1 MSIANP
7 TVDPVHVVQA
17 LVDTL
22 LDVFDATRDLYE
34 TLTVKEQRDYEQNL
48 RSKGYPASRRI
59 EYVKDERLGSD
70 EAIVTDKAVVTRQFD
85 IGYQTI
91 GVEFA
96 EGDVIA
102 HTALQS
108 QIITLQSV
116 LVTTFLY
123 GPTSGEPIANQLA
136 SINTASRVAAATCV
150 EILAALQER
159 QQDERPLTPRSMHS
173 FTARSSPNNAPSHV
187 SSHHTSYV
195 PSHAPSHHTSR
206 APSQAPS
213 HHTSRALSRAPSNAT
228 SRTRSRAKS
237 LTASHAPSHAP
248 SYAPSHVQSH
258 APSPLVKHEPRSR
271 SSHMRSSSPV
281 NTTVLTWRDNVE
293 PEPSITDATSMTGP
307 TLASRSNNLYCVY
320 AYDLQR
326 SPTQQLSP
334 SITSDRDPYC
344 PHCKGALHLSP
355 GKAWEISKWAGDTE
369 RTFQVQNRFV
379 VKCHR
384 DGPDG
389 QYCCVICSKYAES
402 DTVCGDVKA
411 LIKHLSDDHDVREL
425 KHEEDIVE
433 VIEQPGS
440 RRDSGLG
447 FASSKGSRR
456 SASLASGRRRK
467 SLPAYDREVDV
478 FDVRSSRR

>member
-136 SINTASRVAAATCV
+136 SINTASRVAAAT
-150 EILAALQER
+150 
-159 QQDERPLTPRSMHS
+159 
-173 FTARSSPNNAPSHV
+173 
-187 SSHHTSYV
+187 
-195 PSHAPSHHTSR
+195 
-206 APSQAPS
+206 
-213 HHTSRALSRAPSNAT
+213 
-228 SRTRSRAKS
+228 
-237 LTASHAPSHAP
+237 
-248 SYAPSHVQSH
+248 
-258 APSPLVKHEPRSR
+258 
-271 SSHMRSSSPV
+271 PV

-326 SPTQQLSP
+326 SPTQQLSS

>member
-1 MSIANP
+1 MRPSVFQSEHRRGTNGAVPAVQAIIKHEAIHKSRAWVEKASVPELIEGNP

-102 HTALQS
+102 YTALQS

-136 SINTASRVAAATCV
+136 SINTASRVAAAT
-150 EILAALQER
+150 
-159 QQDERPLTPRSMHS
+159 
-173 FTARSSPNNAPSHV
+173 
-187 SSHHTSYV
+187 
-195 PSHAPSHHTSR
+195 
-206 APSQAPS
+206 
-213 HHTSRALSRAPSNAT
+213 
-228 SRTRSRAKS
+228 
-237 LTASHAPSHAP
+237 
-248 SYAPSHVQSH
+248 
-258 APSPLVKHEPRSR
+258 
-271 SSHMRSSSPV
+271 PV

-326 SPTQQLSP
+326 SPTQQLSS

>member
-96 EGDVIA
+96 EGD
-102 HTALQS
+102 ALQS

-136 SINTASRVAAATCV
+136 SINTASRVAAAT
-150 EILAALQER
+150 
-159 QQDERPLTPRSMHS
+159 
-173 FTARSSPNNAPSHV
+173 
-187 SSHHTSYV
+187 
-195 PSHAPSHHTSR
+195 
-206 APSQAPS
+206 
-213 HHTSRALSRAPSNAT
+213 
-228 SRTRSRAKS
+228 
-237 LTASHAPSHAP
+237 
-248 SYAPSHVQSH
+248 
-258 APSPLVKHEPRSR
+258 
-271 SSHMRSSSPV
+271 
-281 NTTVLTWRDNVE
+281 
-293 PEPSITDATSMTGP
+293 
-307 TLASRSNNLYCVY
+307 
-320 AYDLQR
+320 
-326 SPTQQLSP
+326 
-334 SITSDRDPYC
+334 DPYC